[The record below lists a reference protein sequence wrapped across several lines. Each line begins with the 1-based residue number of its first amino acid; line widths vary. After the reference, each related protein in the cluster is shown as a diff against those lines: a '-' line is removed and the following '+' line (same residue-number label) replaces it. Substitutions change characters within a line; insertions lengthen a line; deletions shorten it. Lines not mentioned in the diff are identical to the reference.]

1 MITAKGK
8 PMEWHEG
15 LTVQEV
21 LESLG
26 YALPIVIV
34 RLDGQAV
41 SRKDWPGTQ
50 VPDGATLDV
59 QAIMAGG

>member
-1 MITAKGK
+1 MITAKGR

-21 LESLG
+21 LERLG

-34 RLDGQAV
+34 RLDGQPV
-41 SRKDWPGTQ
+41 SRKDWPATP

-59 QAIMAGG
+59 RAIMAGG

>member
-21 LESLG
+21 LERLG

-34 RLDGQAV
+34 RLDGQPV
-41 SRKDWPGTQ
+41 SRKDWPGTP